1 GNRSG
6 RMVTYSTRID
16 AADFSDGQQTC
27 CRLPLRWGTVAFG
40 TFFAAAGFCQL
51 LEQVFKANGWT
62 LSGINLF
69 DSSSTTL
76 TLFTL
81 AVCMILSGVSGVL
94 GGFFEVRLPVTFFAL
109 MLLCQCL
116 LEVIWFFL
124 EDKTGLSGICS
135 MIWDE
140 VMLGGRS
147 TNNITATNLFYSF
160 LSIDV
165 HLWAFGVAAS
175 YEVAHT
181 ETFGTASK
189 STSRS
194 CAMVKLA
201 LQLRIAG
208 KTIWFE
214 PFDDEE
220 DDDGSA
226 IIKGEPSGY
235 GATGDVGSSHDTG
248 PSRAEP

>member
-140 VMLGGRS
+140 VMLGSGTHRDFWNS
-147 TNNITATNLFYSF
+147 QQKHKSELRNGQTGLAT
-160 LSIDV
+160 
-165 HLWAFGVAAS
+165 S
-175 YEVAHT
+175 YC
-181 ETFGTASK
+181 
-189 STSRS
+189 RQNY
-194 CAMVKLA
+194 MV
-201 LQLRIAG
+201 
-208 KTIWFE
+208 
-214 PFDDEE
+214 
-220 DDDGSA
+220 
-226 IIKGEPSGY
+226 
-235 GATGDVGSSHDTG
+235 
-248 PSRAEP
+248 

>member
-175 YEVAHT
+175 YV
-181 ETFGTASK
+181 
-189 STSRS
+189 RS
-194 CAMVKLA
+194 
-201 LQLRIAG
+201 
-208 KTIWFE
+208 
-214 PFDDEE
+214 
-220 DDDGSA
+220 
-226 IIKGEPSGY
+226 
-235 GATGDVGSSHDTG
+235 
-248 PSRAEP
+248 

>member
-109 MLLCQCL
+109 MLLCQYVP
-116 LEVIWFFL
+116 E
-124 EDKTGLSGICS
+124 
-135 MIWDE
+135 
-140 VMLGGRS
+140 
-147 TNNITATNLFYSF
+147 
-160 LSIDV
+160 
-165 HLWAFGVAAS
+165 
-175 YEVAHT
+175 EVAHT